1 MSRLPTLTY
10 REVIARLRRAGFVFD
25 RQAKGSHEIWYN
37 PDTHRRTT
45 VPNHPGTIARGTL
58 RAIIREAGLSIDE
71 FIKVDE

>member
-37 PDTHRRTT
+37 PDTH
-45 VPNHPGTIARGTL
+45 
-58 RAIIREAGLSIDE
+58 
-71 FIKVDE
+71 

>member
-10 REVIARLRRAGFVFD
+10 REVIIRLRRAGFVFD